1 MALTPNRYRMPTML
15 LTLTI
20 SLMCFLVLGV
30 PIAFA
35 LGLAGVTA
43 ILLNGSIPLVVV
55 AQKVYASLDSFPLL
69 AIPLFIYAGSVMNSG
84 GITERIVDFAKSLVG
99 HLRGGLGQVVVI
111 TSLIFA
117 AISGSA
123 AAAAA
128 AVGGMLL
135 PSMKKEGYD
144 EAYSVVIVAGAAIL
158 GPIIPPSILM
168 VIFSSM
174 TGESVG
180 ALFIAGI
187 VPGLLITGVLM
198 VMVYLLAGKM
208 GARQMQRA
216 SLAQVGRSFVR
227 AVPALLMPLII
238 IVGILSG
245 VFTATE
251 AGVIAVAYGVAY
263 GFVTGQLSF
272 ATLRRETLAAAITS
286 SSILIILGGAALV
299 SWLLS
304 REGVPAELAALTQQW
319 VHSKWTLLAL
329 LLVLLFVVGIFIEP
343 IPAMIMLVPVL
354 LPITNAYGIEPTH
367 FAVIMTVGVLLGSLS
382 PPVAVLVLIAAK
394 AGNVDY
400 SRTNKPLVPVFLAL
414 TATHALITFV
424 PWFSTGLGQWLSV
437 N

>member
-1 MALTPNRYRMPTML
+1 ML

-20 SLMCFLVLGV
+20 SLLAFLVLGV

-35 LGLAGVTA
+35 LGLAGITA
-43 ILLNGSIPLVVV
+43 IVFNGSIPLVVV

-99 HLRGGLGQVVVI
+99 HLRGGLGQVVVL
-111 TSLIFA
+111 TSLIFSS
-117 AISGSA
+117 ISGSA

-135 PSMKKEGYD
+135 PAMKREGYD
-144 EAYSVVIVAGAAIL
+144 EPYSVVIVASSAIL

-180 ALFIAGI
+180 ALFVAGI
-187 VPGLLITGVLM
+187 GPGLLITGVLM
-198 VMVYLLAGKM
+198 GMVYLLAGKM
-208 GARQMQRA
+208 GARQIQRA
-216 SLAQVGRSFVR
+216 RAAEVKRSFVR
-227 AVPALLMPLII
+227 AVPALVMPLII

-251 AGVIAVAYGVAY
+251 AGVVAVAYGIAY
-263 GFVTGQLSF
+263 GFITRQL
-272 ATLRRETLAAAITS
+272 TLKDLQRETLAAAITS

-304 REGVPAELAALTQQW
+304 REGVPAEIATLVKQW
-319 VHSKWTLLAL
+319 VSTKEML
-329 LLVLLFVVGIFIEP
+329 LLLLLIVLFVVGIFIEP

-354 LPITNAYGIEPTH
+354 LPITNAYGIEPIH

-400 SRTNKPLVPVFLAL
+400 SKTNKPLVPMFIAL
-414 TATHALITFV
+414 TLTHAVVAFV
-424 PWFSTGLGQWLSV
+424 PVLSTGLVRLMGLG
-437 N
+437 

>member
-1 MALTPNRYRMPTML
+1 ML

-20 SLMCFLVLGV
+20 SLLAFLVLGV

-35 LGLAGVTA
+35 LGLAGLTA
-43 ILLNGSIPLVVV
+43 IVINGTIPLVVV

-99 HLRGGLGQVVVI
+99 HLRGGLGQVVVL

-117 AISGSA
+117 SISGSA

-135 PSMKKEGYD
+135 PAMKREGYD
-144 EAYSVVIVAGAAIL
+144 EPYSVVIVASAAIL

-180 ALFIAGI
+180 ALFVAGI
-187 VPGLLITGVLM
+187 GPGLLITGVLM
-198 VMVYLLAGKM
+198 LMVYLLAGKM
-208 GARQMQRA
+208 GAKQSRRA
-216 SLAQVGRSFVR
+216 SAREMWHAFVR
-227 AVPALLMPLII
+227 AVPALVMPLII

-251 AGVIAVAYGVAY
+251 AGVVAVAYGIAY
-263 GFVTGQLSF
+263 GFITRQLSF
-272 ATLRRETLAAAITS
+272 ETLRRETLAAAITS

-304 REGVPAELAALTQQW
+304 REGVPAELAELVKQW
-319 VHSKWTLLAL
+319 VSSKEMLLFL
-329 LLVLLFVVGIFIEP
+329 LLVVLFVVGIFIEP

-354 LPITNAYGIEPTH
+354 LPITNAYGVEPIH

-400 SRTNKPLVPVFLAL
+400 SRTNKPLIPVFIAL
-414 TATHALITFV
+414 TVTHGIVTFV
-424 PWFSTGLGQWLSV
+424 PALSVGLVRLMGLGG
-437 N
+437 